1 MASPYNLRASA
12 DGLLAKRMQS
22 VMFARVVDFSL
33 FTGTAAGV
41 ANDVAQIIDI
51 PANFVVESVCSKVI
65 TAGTASST
73 YSVGDSGTAN
83 GFITVTTGKA
93 DDTAGTLHK
102 PDGSFIVSSFA
113 TTPAVNSVVT
123 SLFKHYST
131 ADHIDVKLGATPP
144 TTGKILVMVKGFFD
158 PLT

>member
-12 DGLLAKRMQS
+12 DGLLAKKMS
-22 VMFARVVDFSL
+22 PIILARVVDFSL
-33 FTGTAAGV
+33 FTGTAAG
-41 ANDVAQIIDI
+41 AATDVAQIIDI
-51 PANFVVESVCSKVI
+51 PANFIITGVCSKVV

-73 YSVGDSGTAN
+73 YSVGDSSSAN
-83 GFITVTTGKA
+83 GFITVTTGKG

-102 PDGSFIVSSFA
+102 PDGSYVVSSFA

-123 SLFKHYST
+123 SLFKHYSA

-144 TTGKILVMVKGFFD
+144 TTGKILVMVQGFFD